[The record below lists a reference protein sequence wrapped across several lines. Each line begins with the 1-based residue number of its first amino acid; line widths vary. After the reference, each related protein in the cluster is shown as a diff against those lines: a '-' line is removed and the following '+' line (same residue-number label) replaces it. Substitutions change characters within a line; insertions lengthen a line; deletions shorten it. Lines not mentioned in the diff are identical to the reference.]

1 MSVRDH
7 APMGAP
13 IWIDL
18 MTSDTDGA
26 RAFYG
31 QLLGWECEDPNPEF
45 GGYAN
50 FTLDG
55 KPVAGLMAKMEES
68 MPDVWGIYLEVTDAE
83 KTVAAVTEKGLP
95 VIVPAMKVGEFGTM
109 AVVVDPTGA
118 AIGMWQPDQHKGFVY
133 MEPNAPGWCELHTRD
148 LPAAVGFYEDVFGWR
163 TRMESDTP
171 EMRYA
176 TQVDDESMW
185 AGVMDASAFLPEGV
199 PAHWSVYIQVDDA
212 DAVIDR
218 AVGLGGSV
226 VMPAE
231 DTPYGRLA
239 VLADPTGAIFKLR
252 G

>member
-1 MSVRDH
+1 MATRDN

-26 RAFYG
+26 RSFYG
-31 QLLGWECEDPNPEF
+31 QLFGWECEDPNPEF

-55 KPVAGLMAKMEES
+55 QRVAGLMAKQDES
-68 MPDVWGIYLEVTDAE
+68 MPDVWSIYLEVTDAE
-83 KTVAAVTEKGLP
+83 KAVAAVAEKGLP
-95 VIVPAMKVGEFGTM
+95 VIVPAMQVGDFGTM

-148 LPAAVGFYEDVFGWR
+148 FQGAVDFYEDVFGW
-163 TRMESDTP
+163 TTSIEADTP
-171 EMRYA
+171 EFRYA
-176 TQVDDESMW
+176 VQSAGESMW
-185 AGVMDASAFLPEGV
+185 AGIMDATAFLPEGV
-199 PAHWSVYIQVDDA
+199 PAHWSVYMQVDDA
-212 DAVIDR
+212 DATIAK
-218 AVGLGGSV
+218 AVELGGSV

-239 VLADPTGAIFKLR
+239 ILTDPTGAVFKLR